1 MVEDNSCQSRVDL
14 LDDIK
19 RGSGLLEQ
27 QLLRFIDW
35 IDDRK
40 IVSFFETQQTKKLQK
55 VCEVKNIYPAAGFTS
70 S

>member
-1 MVEDNSCQSRVDL
+1 MDLKCMVEDNRCQSRGDL

-40 IVSFFETQQTKKLQK
+40 IVSFVEMQQTKKLHK
-55 VCEVKNIYPAAGFTS
+55 VPV
-70 S
+70 